1 MCSLARC
8 QELEHSQINMKLE
21 RKRLKKKKKGGGGMA
36 GRTPT
41 LSGSVLTFR
50 GTIQGEEG
58 ENDLIEGSEE
68 RT

>member
-1 MCSLARC
+1 
-8 QELEHSQINMKLE
+8 MKLE